1 MRKSGNSIRTR
12 AMEQPSKRAQIVPG
26 MRAYSA
32 HNRLHVNA
40 PTLCRFAQSYI
51 IGGTRLGGSPRR
63 RTAKILAR
71 TDRAPR
77 ESRQDSLRCYSGYR
91 FPPEIIQH
99 AIWRPFKKRGLPKAI
114 RSDNGVPFA
123 SPNAL
128 FNLSKLA
135 VWWLRLGSP
144 GCALSSSEAS
154 AASKTS
160 EGLRLARTSS
170 LAPSSLPSA
179 CLVAA
184 LANDK

>member
-63 RTAKILAR
+63 RTAKILAT

-135 VWWLRLGSP
+135 VWWLRLGIHIERIKP
-144 GCALSSSEAS
+144 GPPQHRRHERMHLTLKKETTRPS
-154 AASKTS
+154 
-160 EGLRLARTSS
+160 GMNYLRQQERF
-170 LAPSSLPSA
+170 
-179 CLVAA
+179 
-184 LANDK
+184 DDFR